1 MEIKRAAINLKQG
14 VGISRGQ
21 PGRCIGMERRYNA
34 ILIDPRDNVATVIE
48 ELAKGEKVVFLK
60 EGIPIELVTTGVP
73 IYHKVAICDIARGS
87 FIYKYGEVIGVATE
101 DIKKGMHVH
110 THNIKSASQFEEGR
124 DDR

>member
-1 MEIKRAAINLKQG
+1 
-14 VGISRGQ
+14 
-21 PGRCIGMERRYNA
+21 MERRYNA

-101 DIKKGMHVH
+101 DIKKGMYVH
-110 THNIKSASQFEEGR
+110 THNIKNASQFEEGR